1 MPNIIWIPF
10 RETQA
15 VDLITGLGDT
25 IEKQL
30 NQPRDKF
37 TADLKTAN
45 DLRNNILSPQPN
57 ATYLD
62 HLTKYYAQLTY
73 WTTKFPAGC
82 DSLEFM
88 WYGTLAYTSNAAPV
102 ISQSLHFERC
112 NILYNLGSLY
122 SQMGVNE
129 GRLDGDALKMSFNYF
144 QMAAGCLQILI
155 ENGLPDLE
163 SLNMRGLEYD
173 TICCV
178 RDLMLAQAQ
187 ECFWQRSLLSG
198 SRNSL
203 VAKLAQQVSSLYDS
217 ALAWAQKSPQVRS
230 EWVHH
235 MTCKRQHFLA
245 VAHYRMARDA
255 LDGCRYGEEIA
266 RLKAALSAVKEGTG
280 KGMLRRYL
288 VESVADDLNGIIDVV
303 TEDLKRAEKD
313 NNLIYLQS
321 VPQTTA
327 LAPIAPALMVKCTP
341 PVELAKPIEF
351 LTKDK
356 LGLPLFVKLTPF
368 AFLQALV
375 LYSQESD
382 KIISTI
388 ETQLKNCT
396 NSKNQALVD
405 MALPGSLDSVEKP
418 KGIPADII
426 AHSDQIKSERGLET
440 TREAVKDVQRLA
452 STARQELEAAKAVLD
467 DERSEDEMLRRKNN
481 SGWARF
487 DSKEAGAHLYTR
499 LEELEEYLTAAS
511 ASDKLV
517 REKLD
522 EIDYLLSILNSGRS
536 ALENYLPSSVSG
548 VRSPEVKRQVPHLR
562 DLLNNLESLEI
573 KRAQYMDRL
582 SLKQQNDDI
591 EPVLEYHMNKLIRE
605 KHANVRL
612 TLADFEPITSKELE
626 KYTVD
631 QDWAGEQK
639 ELQEEVLEK
648 LAAANQ
654 DFRASLD
661 MNDAAIHRENA
672 IQSLEV
678 AYFSYQEQKDHLD
691 AGRNF
696 YNQLLGEIAIFN
708 KNCKQFVYERKM
720 EGASLEHELSSMHLS
735 EQEHSGG
742 SHSDTSS
749 TPLAAPR
756 AQRASNLNMWSPE
769 DGIRFG

>member
-1 MPNIIWIPF
+1 M
-10 RETQA
+10 
-15 VDLITGLGDT
+15 DLVSGLGDT

-30 NQPRDKF
+30 NQPREKF
-37 TADLKTAN
+37 TADLNSAN
-45 DLRNNILSPQPN
+45 TLRNNILHPQPN
-57 ATYLD
+57 TQYLD
-62 HLTKYYAQLTY
+62 QLTKYYAQLTY
-73 WTTKFPAGC
+73 WATKFPAGC
-82 DSLEFM
+82 DSLEFT
-88 WYGTLAYTSNAAPV
+88 WYGTLSYTSNAAPV

-112 NILYNLGSLY
+112 NVLYNLGSLY

-129 GRLDGDALKMSFNYF
+129 GRLDADALKMSFNYF
-144 QMAAGCLQILI
+144 QMAAGCFQILI
-155 ENGLPDLE
+155 DSGLPDLE

-187 ECFWQRSLLSG
+187 ECFWQRSLLGG
-198 SRNSL
+198 SKNTI
-203 VAKLAQQVSSLYDS
+203 VARLAQQVSLLYDS
-217 ALAWAQKSPQVRS
+217 ALVWAHKSPQVRS

-245 VAHYRMARDA
+245 VAHYRMSRDS
-255 LDGCRYGEEIA
+255 LDGCRYGEEIT

-288 VESVADDLNGIIDVV
+288 VESVADDLNGIIDVI

-313 NNLIYLQS
+313 NDLIYLNA
-321 VPQTTA
+321 VPQVTS
-327 LAPIAPALMVKCTP
+327 LAAIPPALMVGCTP
-341 PVELAKPIEF
+341 PLELAKPLEF

-356 LGLPLFVKLTPF
+356 LGLPLFAKLTPF
-368 AFLQALV
+368 AFHQAQV
-375 LYSQESD
+375 LYAQEKD
-382 KIISTI
+382 KVVNGI
-388 ETQLKNCT
+388 ESQLKACT
-396 NSKNQALVD
+396 TAKNQALVE

-418 KGIPADII
+418 KGIPADIL
-426 AHSDQIKSERGLET
+426 ARSDQIKSERGLET

-481 SGWARF
+481 TGWARY
-487 DSKEAGAHLYTR
+487 DSKQAGAHLYSR
-499 LEELEEYLTAAS
+499 LDELEQYLSDAG
-511 ASDKLV
+511 ASDALV
-517 REKLD
+517 RGKLD

-536 ALENYLPSSVSG
+536 ALESYLPSSVSG
-548 VRSPEVKRQVPHLR
+548 VRSPEVKRQVPLLR
-562 DLLNNLESLEI
+562 DLLNNLESLEL

-591 EPVLEYHMNKLIRE
+591 EHVLEEHMNKLIH
-605 KHANVRL
+605 KNNSRL
-612 TLADFEPITSKELE
+612 TLADFEPVTSKELE
-626 KYTVD
+626 KYSVD
-631 QDWAGEQK
+631 QDWASDQMEVQ
-639 ELQEEVLEK
+639 QEVIEK
-648 LAAANQ
+648 LSTANN

-678 AYFSYQEQKDHLD
+678 AYISYQEQKDHLD

-696 YNQLLGEIAIFN
+696 YNQLLGEISLFH

-735 EQEHSGG
+735 EQEHS
-742 SHSDTSS
+742 SHSDASA

-756 AQRASNLNMWSPE
+756 AQRASKLSMWSPE
-769 DGIRFG
+769 DGIRFN